1 MKNPFLS
8 PEARLAKFSEKYCK
22 KANLADIPYPKLLEW
37 REDTLATE
45 GKHLAKH
52 MSSKVWG
59 DSAKSL
65 ITAASVIRTMVPE
78 LLASDENAVKLLGT
92 LEVATRRRIKTDYEA
107 KHGTFEEQLR
117 RPKKGAAKR
126 E

>member
-1 MKNPFLS
+1 MKNPFIS

-22 KANLADIPYPKLLEW
+22 KGNLSDIPYPKLREW

-45 GKHLAKH
+45 GQHLAKH

-59 DSAKSL
+59 ESAKSL
-65 ITAASVIRTMVPE
+65 VTAGSVVRTMAPE
-78 LLASDENAVKLLGT
+78 LLASDEKALKVLRT
-92 LEVATRRRIKTDYEA
+92 LEQAALRRIKSDYEK
-107 KHGTFEEQLR
+107 KHGTFKAQLL
-117 RPKKGAAKR
+117 RPKKGAAKP